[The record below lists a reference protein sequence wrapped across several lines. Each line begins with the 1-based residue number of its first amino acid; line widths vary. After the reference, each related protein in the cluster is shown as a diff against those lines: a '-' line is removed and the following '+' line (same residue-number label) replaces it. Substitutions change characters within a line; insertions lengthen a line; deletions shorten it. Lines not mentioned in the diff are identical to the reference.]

1 MRIWGIEQ
9 LATLAVIRPYSRTWR
24 PLWTISMVATVL
36 GLGLGWPQNEHEA
49 DGIDFGTAAR
59 RLRSL
64 DGVE

>member
-1 MRIWGIEQ
+1 
-9 LATLAVIRPYSRTWR
+9 
-24 PLWTISMVATVL
+24 MVATVL

-49 DGIDFGTAAR
+49 DGIDFGTAVR